1 MQTRRPNYTHEFI
14 GAEYRD
20 ELKFKPDPSIRAF
33 IGKGDYSVIL
43 DGGSYPGTN
52 HAANVAFKKIG
63 EKERKSVLVLVLDVY
78 IILNYN
84 YMNILNVEPSCV
96 AFLDFQTSLSFFLL
110 SSV

>member
-63 EKERKSVLVLVLDVY
+63 EKERKSVSNGFYGVKNWIHSKTGKTLFELWEKKCFEMGY
-78 IILNYN
+78 K
-84 YMNILNVEPSCV
+84 
-96 AFLDFQTSLSFFLL
+96 
-110 SSV
+110 